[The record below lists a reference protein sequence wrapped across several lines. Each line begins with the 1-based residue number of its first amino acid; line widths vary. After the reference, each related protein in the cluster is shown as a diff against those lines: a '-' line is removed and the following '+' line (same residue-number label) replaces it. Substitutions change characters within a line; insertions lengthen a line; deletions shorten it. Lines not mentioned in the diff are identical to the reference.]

1 MEYIK
6 RLIEIRQ
13 KGSEA
18 INIEDIPVIFHVL
31 CDFININPEVQKLL
45 EDYKLRMM
53 VKIENGNPYNLTIED
68 KNAEFNEG
76 ALKSPDFI
84 IKSNLKT
91 ISKLILGEVDPL
103 EAYFSEIFKIEGD
116 MIKVIKFVEILDL
129 AFQLVEGNDN
139 ETKRGVIDANSL
151 KDLLNVYL
159 EGISNLKASHVPLF
173 LEILTTF
180 VNNNPEAKEVI
191 SEEDL
196 NIQMKITDLDN
207 YIIRITNNRMEW
219 SKGEIANSDL
229 ILETDLETSAA
240 LLIEGNPVSAY
251 MAGKI
256 RIEGNIAKALIF
268 QDLIEVFL
276 DFINL

>member
-1 MEYIK
+1 MENIK
-6 RLIEIRQ
+6 KLIEIRQ

-18 INIEDIPVIFHVL
+18 MSIEDIPVIFHLL
-31 CDFININPEVQKLL
+31 CDFININPEVQKLI
-45 EDYKLRMM
+45 EDYKLRMI
-53 VKIENGNPYNLTIED
+53 VKIEDANLFNLIIED
-68 KNAEFNEG
+68 NNAEFNEG

-84 IKSNLKT
+84 IKSNLQT
-91 ISKLILGEVDPL
+91 FSKLLLGQVDPL

-116 MIKVIKFVEILDL
+116 MIKVIKFVEILNL
-129 AFQLVEGNDN
+129 AFQLVESNDN
-139 ETKRGVIDANSL
+139 ETKRGVIDANSM

-159 EGISNLKASHVPLF
+159 EGISNLKASHVSLF
-173 LEILTTF
+173 LEILTIF
-180 VNNNPEAKEVI
+180 VNNNPEAKEII

-196 NIQMKITDLDN
+196 KIQMKITDLEN